1 VTCGGVW
8 GGIDCCGLTSM
19 WDWIV
24 TVLTSEF
31 FWGVVVGLVLA
42 AIGAW
47 LQAIFSAKQ
56 QQKAQKDLIRNF
68 CINTVDNIKAIVND
82 MADHD
87 RKLTPSILII

>member
-1 VTCGGVW
+1 
-8 GGIDCCGLTSM
+8 M